1 MELCSTI
8 FERRNSMN
16 EENKKLLEEVIET
29 RLSEALNE
37 DAESDEAKLAFKEA
51 MTAIDR
57 QNEISKMEI
66 AHKEQVEK
74 RKAEDEFKKKESK
87 WNLILRTAEVVVVP
101 VGLCLINIVSRNR
114 FATRI
119 CNFEKDYT
127 FTTTPGKSLGSIFK
141 WK

>member
-1 MELCSTI
+1 
-8 FERRNSMN
+8 MN
-16 EENKKLLEEVIET
+16 EENRKLLEEVIET
-29 RLSEALNE
+29 RLSDALNE
-37 DAESDEAKLAFKEA
+37 DAGSDEAKLAFKEA

-66 AHKEQVEK
+66 AHQEQVEK

-87 WNLILRTAEVVVVP
+87 WNMILRTAEVVAVP
-101 VGLCLINIVSRNR
+101 IGLCFINIVARNR
-114 FATRI
+114 FAKRI

-127 FTTTPGKSLGSIFK
+127 FTTTPGKSLGSFFK